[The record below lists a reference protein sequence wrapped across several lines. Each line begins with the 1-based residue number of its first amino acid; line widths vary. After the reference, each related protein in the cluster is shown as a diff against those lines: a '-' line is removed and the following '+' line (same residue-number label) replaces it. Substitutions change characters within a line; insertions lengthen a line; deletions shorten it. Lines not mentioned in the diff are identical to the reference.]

1 MITAF
6 IAYEENGTELI
17 PLNNWKSR
25 KIYISISNTHF
36 KKNGFLIFFYFLN
49 LFYLFIYFYLFF
61 LLVGG

>member
-36 KKNGFLIFFYFLN
+36 KKNGFLIFFIF
-49 LFYLFIYFYLFF
+49 
-61 LLVGG
+61 

>member
-36 KKNGFLIFFYFLN
+36 EKNGFLNFF
-49 LFYLFIYFYLFF
+49 
-61 LLVGG
+61 